1 MANIVAIIPARSGS
15 KSLVDKNIKP
25 LSGHP
30 LIAYSIAA
38 ARMSTK
44 IDRVVVSTNS
54 QEYAGIAKQYG
65 AEVPFIRPDEFSTDT
80 ATDKDFLIHAMNWL
94 KENEGSVPEYWA
106 HLRPTTPLRNI
117 ENIDNAIDAA
127 IKEYGK
133 PEFIITENPAS
144 IAKGGSISGNVLAK
158 RSKGNINILLVDD
171 NPKFLNAL
179 ADRIKLQGYEPLT
192 ALNGKE
198 ALDIIQTKTVHLA
211 IIDQRLP
218 DMDGLALIGKLKE
231 INASVHSSLLTGHGD
246 EKLKEA
252 TEALK
257 SFYFE
262 KEDMGSFWGFF
273 RKILNS
279 LGSEDGNEQVIA
291 QTFCVYSIE

>member
-117 ENIDNAIDAA
+117 ENIDNAIDEIMQDKSATSLRSGYKA
-127 IKEYGK
+127 
-133 PEFIITENPAS
+133 PESPLKWFVKDDRYF
-144 IAKGGSISGNVLAK
+144 KG
-158 RSKGNINILLVDD
+158 LVSDED
-171 NPKFLNAL
+171 YNLP
-179 ADRIKLQGYEPLT
+179 
-192 ALNGKE
+192 KE
-198 ALDIIQTKTVHLA
+198 AFKQVYIPDGFVDIVKSSFV
-211 IIDQRLP
+211 
-218 DMDGLALIGKLKE
+218 MNNNE
-231 INASVHSSLLTGHGD
+231 IHGD
-246 EKLKEA
+246 KMIGFESPVCTEVDSVEEFEYIQYQLDKNGSKL
-252 TEALK
+252 LD
-257 SFYFE
+257 Y
-262 KEDMGSFWGFF
+262 
-273 RKILNS
+273 LN
-279 LGSEDGNEQVIA
+279 QVKG
-291 QTFCVYSIE
+291 